1 MLQADVATVPCPA
14 QELWKSRK
22 PPTPLRLEEL
32 VPGAGAT
39 ANGWAS
45 DGGGG
50 GGAEASACEALGMTD
65 AHRLW
70 SVAENARVRAHLQRT
85 QCGC

>member
-1 MLQADVATVPCPA
+1 MLNNACCPA

-22 PPTPLRLEEL
+22 PPTPLRLEDL
-32 VPGAGAT
+32 VPEAGGA
-39 ANGWAS
+39 ANGRAS
-45 DGGGG
+45 DGSAG

-70 SVAENARVRAHLQRT
+70 SVAENARVRAPLKQ
-85 QCGC
+85 G